1 MKNGILRVFDA
12 FNHTLHWVQIAFEVA
27 FEKSYTATFSQD
39 IMPNFTVSFNI
50 SCSILEKVHINVVKF
65 HLSTYLKVPN
75 LRGINFTKKRKFE
88 NDRKT
93 IMDPLW
99 QLQRMIKSAQDRVLT
114 WSTACRLG
122 SKCIFCHL
130 RVPAVDWLWTC
141 TFRLRIGR
149 PGTV

>member
-12 FNHTLHWVQIAFEVA
+12 FNHTLHCAQIAFEVA

-75 LRGINFTKKRKFE
+75 LRGINFTKKE
-88 NDRKT
+88 NSKT
-93 IMDPLW
+93 
-99 QLQRMIKSAQDRVLT
+99 
-114 WSTACRLG
+114 TAKL
-122 SKCIFCHL
+122 
-130 RVPAVDWLWTC
+130 LWTHC
-141 TFRLRIGR
+141 DNCKG
-149 PGTV
+149 